1 MANLPFS
8 NIFYRKTR
16 TGIGILS
23 VAIEVALVVVVV
35 GLVHGTMNE
44 YSDRIKNVGADIIF
58 QGPDSSVFLGLGG
71 GVMPIELAGKLEATP
86 GVQSAAPIL
95 LGRIT
100 RLKGTNKLVTIFGVE
115 PESYNGIGGG
125 LRIVEGRTLREPND
139 LLVDTVLSA
148 SDDLHVGDKLT
159 IMNRELTISGI
170 CAAGAGVRL
179 FARIDVLGEANDQ
192 AGKASFFFIDVA
204 STHEIGEV
212 AAQLETDFEGYKVTA
227 MENFSEAMQEQA
239 FGLDEF
245 IRVLSILA
253 VLISFLV
260 ILLAMYTTVIER
272 TREIGIL
279 KALGAGKA
287 YIIRLVMAESFIIC
301 AIGVVVGYIIS
312 VFGRM
317 IMLSFFPTLTVDLM
331 PRWFLIAALLGIGG
345 GLLGALYPAF
355 RAAQLDPVEA
365 LNFE

>member
-44 YSDRIKNVGADIIF
+44 YADRVKNVGADIIF
-58 QGPDSSVFLGLGG
+58 QGPDSSPFFALNS
-71 GVMPIELAGKLEATP
+71 GVMPLQLTEKLGEVP
-86 GVQSAAPIL
+86 GVDTVAPVL

-100 RLKGTNKLVTIFGVE
+100 NLKGTNKLVTIFGVDST
-115 PESYNGIGGG
+115 SYNRVGNGI
-125 LRIVEGRTLREPND
+125 RILEGRGFEEPND
-139 LLVDTVLSA
+139 IVVDTVLSQA
-148 SDDLHVGDKLT
+148 DNVNVGDTLT
-159 IMNRELTISGI
+159 IMNREFTVSGI
-170 CAAGAGVRL
+170 CSAGAGARL
-179 FARIDVLGEANDQ
+179 FIDIQVMGEGTAQPN
-192 AGKASFFFIDVA
+192 KASFFFLEVDSGA
-204 STHEIGEV
+204 DIGEV
-212 AAQLETDFEGYKVTA
+212 AARLEDRFEGYKVTMLSGFADA
-227 MENFSEAMQEQA
+227 MMEQA
-239 FGLDEF
+239 FGLQEF
-245 IRVLSILA
+245 INVLSLLA

-279 KALGAGKA
+279 KALGAGKT
-287 YIIRLVMAESFIIC
+287 YIIRLVMAESLIIC
-301 AIGVVVGYIIS
+301 TIGVLCGYVISVVGRYYLLK
-312 VFGRM
+312 M
-317 IMLSFFPTLTVDLM
+317 FPTLTVDLM
-331 PRWFLIAALLGIGG
+331 PQWFMVAAILGIGG

>member
-1 MANLPFS
+1 
-8 NIFYRKTR
+8 
-16 TGIGILS
+16 
-23 VAIEVALVVVVV
+23 
-35 GLVHGTMNE
+35 
-44 YSDRIKNVGADIIF
+44 
-58 QGPDSSVFLGLGG
+58 
-71 GVMPIELAGKLEATP
+71 
-86 GVQSAAPIL
+86 
-95 LGRIT
+95 
-100 RLKGTNKLVTIFGVE
+100 
-115 PESYNGIGGG
+115 
-125 LRIVEGRTLREPND
+125 
-139 LLVDTVLSA
+139 
-148 SDDLHVGDKLT
+148 
-159 IMNRELTISGI
+159 
-170 CAAGAGVRL
+170 
-179 FARIDVLGEANDQ
+179 
-192 AGKASFFFIDVA
+192 
-204 STHEIGEV
+204 
-212 AAQLETDFEGYKVTA
+212 

-239 FGLDEF
+239 FGLEEF

-279 KALGAGKA
+279 KALGAGKP

-312 VFGRM
+312 VLGRM
-317 IMLSFFPTLTVDLM
+317 MMLSFFPTLTVDLM

>member
-1 MANLPFS
+1 MA
-8 NIFYRKTR
+8 
-16 TGIGILS
+16 
-23 VAIEVALVVVVV
+23 
-35 GLVHGTMNE
+35 
-44 YSDRIKNVGADIIF
+44 VGADIIF
-58 QGPDSSVFLGLGG
+58 QGPDSSAFFALAS
-71 GVMPIELAGKLEATP
+71 GVMPVELAEKLEEIP
-86 GVQSAAPIL
+86 GVQSAAPVL

-100 RLKGTNKLVTIFGVE
+100 SLKGTNKLVTIFGVD
-115 PESYNGIGGG
+115 PDSYDGIGGG
-125 LRIVEGRTLREPND
+125 LRIVEGRTLENPND
-139 LLVDTVLSA
+139 LLVDTILSA
-148 SDDLHVGDKLT
+148 SDDLHVGDKMT
-159 IMNRELTISGI
+159 IMNREFTISGI
-170 CAAGAGVRL
+170 CTAGAGARL
-179 FARIDVLGEANDQ
+179 FASIGVLGEASAQPN
-192 AGKASFFFIDVA
+192 KASFFFVDVA

-212 AAQLETDFEGYKVTA
+212 AARLEAEFEGYGVTA
-227 MENFSEAMQEQA
+227 MESFAEAMQEQA
-239 FGLDEF
+239 FGLQEF

-287 YIIRLVMAESFIIC
+287 YIVRLEMAESLIIC
-301 AIGVVVGYIIS
+301 AIGVMVGYFIS
-312 VFGRM
+312 VVARM
-317 IMLSFFPTLTVDLM
+317 MVLSFFPTLTVDLM

>member
-44 YSDRIKNVGADIIF
+44 YADRVKNVGADIIF
-58 QGPDSSVFLGLGG
+58 QGPDSSPFFALNS
-71 GVMPIELAGKLEATP
+71 GVMPVQLTEKLGEIAGVDT
-86 GVQSAAPIL
+86 VAPVL

-100 RLKGTNKLVTIFGVE
+100 NLKGVNKLVTIFGVDAA
-115 PESYNGIGGG
+115 SYNRVGNGIRIIEGHG
-125 LRIVEGRTLREPND
+125 LEEPND
-139 LLVDTVLSA
+139 IVVDTVLSEA
-148 SDDLHVGDKLT
+148 DDVHVGDTLT
-159 IMNRELTISGI
+159 IMNREFTVSGI
-170 CAAGAGVRL
+170 CRAGAGSRL
-179 FARIDVLGEANDQ
+179 FIDIQVMGEGTAQ
-192 AGKASFFFIDVA
+192 PGKASFFFLEVDSA
-204 STHEIGEV
+204 SDIGEV
-212 AAQLETDFEGYKVTA
+212 AAKLENNFEGYQVTMLSGFADA
-227 MENFSEAMQEQA
+227 MMEQA
-239 FGLDEF
+239 FGLQEF
-245 IRVLSILA
+245 INVLSLLA

-279 KALGAGKA
+279 KALGAGKT

-301 AIGVVVGYIIS
+301 AIGVVFGYVIS
-312 VFGRM
+312 VVGRHF
-317 IMLSFFPTLTVDLM
+317 MLQMFPTLTVDLM
-331 PRWFLIAALLGIGG
+331 PQWFLIAAILGIGG

>member
-1 MANLPFS
+1 
-8 NIFYRKTR
+8 
-16 TGIGILS
+16 
-23 VAIEVALVVVVV
+23 
-35 GLVHGTMNE
+35 
-44 YSDRIKNVGADIIF
+44 
-58 QGPDSSVFLGLGG
+58 
-71 GVMPIELAGKLEATP
+71 
-86 GVQSAAPIL
+86 
-95 LGRIT
+95 
-100 RLKGTNKLVTIFGVE
+100 
-115 PESYNGIGGG
+115 
-125 LRIVEGRTLREPND
+125 
-139 LLVDTVLSA
+139 
-148 SDDLHVGDKLT
+148 
-159 IMNRELTISGI
+159 MNREFTVSGI
-170 CAAGAGVRL
+170 CTAGAGVRL

-192 AGKASFFFIDVA
+192 AGKASFFFLDVA
-204 STHEIGEV
+204 SAHEVGEV
-212 AAQLETDFEGYKVTA
+212 AARLEQKFEGYKVTA
-227 MENFSEAMQEQA
+227 MENFSEAMEEQA
-239 FGLDEF
+239 FGLQEF
-245 IRVLSILA
+245 IQVLSILA

-279 KALGAGKA
+279 KALGAGKS

-301 AIGVVVGYIIS
+301 AIGVVVGYVIS